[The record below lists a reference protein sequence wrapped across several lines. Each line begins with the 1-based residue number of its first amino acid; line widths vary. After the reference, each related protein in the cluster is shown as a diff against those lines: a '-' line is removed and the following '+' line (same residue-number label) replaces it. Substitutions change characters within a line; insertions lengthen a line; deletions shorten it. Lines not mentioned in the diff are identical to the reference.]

1 MNKLTHYIDR
11 TLLTVSGVLITVMV
25 ILSVW
30 QVITRYILNTPST
43 TSEEIIRF
51 LLIWFALLSA
61 AYVFGK
67 KKHIAILFIRERFPL
82 KAQLFIERLT
92 NIIILLVALIL
103 MIYGGI
109 KIVALTWTQIAPST
123 GVSMALMYGALPI
136 SGLFIAFYSIR
147 GIITNELP
155 ENDEGGEV

>member
-1 MNKLTHYIDR
+1 
-11 TLLTVSGVLITVMV
+11 
-25 ILSVW
+25 
-30 QVITRYILNTPST
+30 
-43 TSEEIIRF
+43 
-51 LLIWFALLSA
+51 
-61 AYVFGK
+61 
-67 KKHIAILFIRERFPL
+67 
-82 KAQLFIERLT
+82 
-92 NIIILLVALIL
+92 

>member
-11 TLLTVSGVLITVMV
+11 TLLSVSGVLITVMV

-67 KKHIAILFIRERFPL
+67 KKHIVPFYLLEKGFHL
-82 KAQLFIERLT
+82 KHSYL
-92 NIIILLVALIL
+92 
-103 MIYGGI
+103 
-109 KIVALTWTQIAPST
+109 
-123 GVSMALMYGALPI
+123 
-136 SGLFIAFYSIR
+136 
-147 GIITNELP
+147 
-155 ENDEGGEV
+155 

>member
-11 TLLTVSGVLITVMV
+11 TLLSVSGVLITVMV

-67 KKHIAILFIRERFPL
+67 KKHIAILFIREQFPL

-109 KIVALTWTQIAPST
+109 KIVALTWTQYAPAT